1 LTFIWVINFVPET
14 KGVAL
19 GKEMDE
25 LFGGVGDEDED
36 EDLEIAEV
44 GERTGLLRRRG
55 SLGAYT

>member
-1 LTFIWVINFVPET
+1 M
-14 KGVAL
+14 AL

-25 LFGGVGDEDED
+25 LFGGVDDEDED